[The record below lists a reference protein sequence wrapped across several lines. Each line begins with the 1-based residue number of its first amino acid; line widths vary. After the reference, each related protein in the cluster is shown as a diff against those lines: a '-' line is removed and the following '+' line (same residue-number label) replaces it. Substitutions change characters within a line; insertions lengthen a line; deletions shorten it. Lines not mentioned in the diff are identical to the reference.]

1 MTPTNN
7 IKLMILNDYCH
18 ILRLP
23 HLSLYIKEP
32 SSTSQNNGNTEQNDH
47 QPTDNVNN
55 NILNLSGF
63 SNLSLLSQNSD
74 DDSKVN

>member
-1 MTPTNN
+1 
-7 IKLMILNDYCH
+7 MIIVIN

-32 SSTSQNNGNTEQNDH
+32 SSMSRNNGNTEQPDH
-47 QPTDNVNN
+47 QSNDSVNN
-55 NILNLSGF
+55 NTLNLSGF